1 MPDKTMRFT
10 TPLRHELKYLINL
23 EQRQAV
29 SAALLDWLQ
38 PDAHGDAGS
47 YTISSLYYDTAGY
60 RAYWDKLEGHKVR
73 RKVRVRT
80 YGGAQVTPATP
91 SYVEIKERVNAMM
104 GKRRVALPY
113 AQAVDFDAFDER
125 PAGMDDAGWETLQE
139 VYYLYRTLD
148 LRPACV
154 VTYERLA
161 LHGSATHPD
170 LRVTFDTAV
179 RGRVHD
185 LSLRSTGHAADQ
197 YILPPDWCILEV
209 KVNRS
214 VPYWLTQILSE
225 HRCTLRR
232 ISKYCAALEQ
242 SGRIR
247 GRQRLAVTTDI

>member
-1 MPDKTMRFT
+1 MRFT

-23 EQRQAV
+23 EQRQTV

-38 PDAHGDAGS
+38 PDAHGDGGS
-47 YTISSLYYDTAGY
+47 YTITSLYYDTADY
-60 RAYWDKLEGHKVR
+60 RAYWDKVEGHKVR

-80 YGGAQVTPATP
+80 YGDKPVTPTT
-91 SYVEIKERVNAMM
+91 SCFVEIKQRVNAMM

-113 AQAVDFDAFDER
+113 AQAVDFDAFEQR
-125 PAGMDDAGWETLQE
+125 PAGMDDEGWETLQE
-139 VYYLYRTLD
+139 VHYLYRTLD

-161 LHGSATHPD
+161 FHGSASHPD

-185 LSLRSTGHAADQ
+185 LSLLSTGQAADQ
-197 YILPPDWCILEV
+197 HILPHDWCILEV

-225 HRCTLRR
+225 QRCTLRR

-247 GRQRLAVTTDI
+247 SRQRMALTTAI